1 MGSVPSTFDDLPD
14 KVSWEEIED
23 FIAKNGLQVKINR
36 IRFDLLK
43 NCDGKISRLAA
54 LQLIENKQ
62 PPIYS
67 LNGMVTH

>member
-14 KVSWEEIED
+14 KVSWDEIED
-23 FIAKNGLQVKINR
+23 FITKNGLQVKINR